1 MPTRKPASVFRACC
15 NTPHSTQRAFALM
28 ELIIVIAVIGI
39 LAVIAIPSFQ
49 DHQFKSKSPSLAAA
63 NKAIA
68 NLEWQEMAYSAPER
82 MEIGSTSVVTV
93 NLGGN
98 KTFSELAS
106 LLEKTGQ
113 TGGQR
118 VEVSDR
124 MDAHLTGSGFE
135 IIPVT
140 PEESQLVSTMRVT
153 TWKWQVKA
161 VDYGVQTLHLSLNA
175 RIVVDSKETA
185 TSVKTFERK
194 ILVQVTSDAGRWA
207 FIVRYWTYLAT
218 LLTAI
223 IIPLIVFLWR
233 RFTKA
238 NADKGASSSDHP
250 E

>member
-1 MPTRKPASVFRACC
+1 MSKRKPASVLRACC
-15 NTPHSTQRAFALM
+15 NAHHSNQCGFALM
-28 ELIIVIAVIGI
+28 ELMIVIAVIGV

-49 DHQFKSKSPSLAAA
+49 NYQIKSNSSPLAAA

-153 TWKWQVKA
+153 TWQWQVKA
-161 VDYGVQTLHLSLNA
+161 ADYGVQTLHLSLNA
-175 RIVVDSKETA
+175 RLVVDGKETA
-185 TSVKTFERK
+185 TSVKTFEQE
-194 ILVQVTSDAGRWA
+194 ILVQVTSAAGRWA
-207 FIVRYWTYLAT
+207 FIVRYWAYLAT

-233 RFTKA
+233 LFTKA
-238 NADKGASSSDHP
+238 NADKAASSSNHP